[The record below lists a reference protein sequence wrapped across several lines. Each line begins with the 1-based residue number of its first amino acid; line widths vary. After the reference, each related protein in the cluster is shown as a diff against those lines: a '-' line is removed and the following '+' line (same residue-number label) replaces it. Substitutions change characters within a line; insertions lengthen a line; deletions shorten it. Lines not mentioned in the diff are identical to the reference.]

1 MKTGNTWQVAGDMM
15 ARNARRSISRHA
27 SHVTCDAFTLIELL
41 VVIAIIGTLAA
52 MLLPVLSRGKM
63 SAQRAACQSNLR
75 QLGIATELYWEDGH
89 GKCFSYLLAPTNT
102 GQIFWFG
109 WLGPGA
115 EGQRPFDLSRGAL
128 FPYLNGSNVRLCPA
142 FGKDLARFKLK
153 AANVVFSYGY
163 NAFLSP
169 AAGQPPVNIG
179 RITQP
184 SQTALFADAAQ
195 INDFQKPA
203 SHNNPMIEEWYSL
216 DNPTNYPGPNYYPHG
231 HFRHSQQ
238 ANVVFCD
245 GHVDSEDPLP
255 GSIDPKMPSQYV
267 GRFRPEILILQ

>member
-1 MKTGNTWQVAGDMM
+1 MKSDKWNVACDER
-15 ARNARRSISRHA
+15 ATSSSRVFSYHP
-27 SHVTCDAFTLIELL
+27 SHVTCRAFTLVELI
-41 VVIAIIGTLAA
+41 VVIAIIGILSA
-52 MLLPVLSRGKM
+52 MLLPVLSRGRL
-63 SAQRAACQSNLR
+63 SAQRAACESNLR
-75 QLGIATELYWEDGH
+75 QLGIATELYWDDGH
-89 GKCFSYLLAPTNT
+89 GKCFSYILAPTNS
-102 GQIFWFG
+102 GQVLWFG

-128 FPYLNGSNVRLCPA
+128 FPYLNGSDVRLCPA
-142 FGKDLARFKLK
+142 FGKDVARFKLK

-169 AAGQPPVNIG
+169 PAGQPPLNIS
-179 RITQP
+179 RVKQP

-203 SHNNPMIEEWYSL
+203 SHANPMIEEWYSL

-245 GHVDSEDPLP
+245 GHVDPESFVP
-255 GSIDPKMPSQYV
+255 GSIDPKMPGQYV
-267 GRFRPEILILQ
+267 GRFRPEILSIP